1 MTIST
6 VFLVVSSLY
15 WLIIVALLRKKIL
28 LLREI
33 RQLREKLKLYDSFV
47 ELSGLTQ
54 KQVLEA
60 AQITGDQFWKVRASC
75 AKLGK
80 SLAEFE
86 ELKRLTDPAHGH
98 PWEDQP

>member
-15 WLIIVALLRKKIL
+15 WLIIVALIRKKIL

-33 RQLREKLKLYDSFV
+33 RQLREKLRLYESFV

-60 AQITGDQFWKVRASC
+60 AQSTGDQFWRVRASC

-80 SLAEFE
+80 TLAEFE
-86 ELKRLTDPAHGH
+86 ELKRLTNRDYGQ